1 MKIGIP
7 RLVAALMSLLVALPA
22 AAQPGRDTGYQEGLH
37 YQLIDGAPAVSSGPI
52 EVLEAFSYL
61 CSHCGTFDPYVEAWA
76 KRLPENVIFRR
87 LPVVFGRESWEIYA
101 RAYLTAEALSVAEAG
116 HGPLMDRLWKEKKV
130 LRSMEELAEFYAQF
144 GVDPQKFLATA
155 RSFAVE
161 SRLKRD
167 QMRVQSFGIR
177 GTPSLVVNG
186 KFLVAGNAAV
196 PSFEAMLD
204 VVDYL
209 IEKESAGLKQA
220 SVAGD

>member
-1 MKIGIP
+1 MKTGAI
-7 RLVAALMSLLVALPA
+7 RTLAALLLFVALPLLAQSGKDA
-22 AAQPGRDTGYQEGLH
+22 AYQEGLH
-37 YQLIDGAPAVSSGPI
+37 YQLIDGAPVVSGSPI

-76 KRLPENVIFRR
+76 KRLPENVSFRR
-87 LPVVFGRESWEIYA
+87 LPVVFGRDSWEIYA
-101 RAYLTAEALSVAEAG
+101 RAYLTAEALNVAEAG
-116 HGPLMDRLWKEKKV
+116 HAPLMDRLWKEKKV
-130 LRSMEELAEFYAQF
+130 MRSMEELAEFYAQF
-144 GVDPQKFLATA
+144 GVEPQKFLATA

-177 GTPSLVVNG
+177 GTPSLVVQG
-186 KFLVAGNAAV
+186 KYLVAGNAAV
-196 PSFEAMLD
+196 PSFDAMLD

-209 IEKESAGLKQA
+209 IEKESAGLQQA

>member
-1 MKIGIP
+1 MKIGAI
-7 RLVAALMSLLVALPA
+7 RTLAALLLFATLPLL
-22 AAQPGRDTGYQEGLH
+22 AQSGKDSAYQEGLH
-37 YQLIDGAPAVSSGPI
+37 YKLIDGAPAVSSGPI
-52 EVLEAFSYL
+52 EVIEAFSYL

-76 KRLPENVIFRR
+76 KRLPDNVSFRR
-87 LPVVFGRESWEIYA
+87 LPVVFGRDSWEIYA

-130 LRSMEELAEFYAQF
+130 MRSMDELAEFYAQF
-144 GVDPQKFLATA
+144 GADPQKFLATA

-177 GTPSLVVNG
+177 GTPSLVVQG
-186 KFLVAGNAAV
+186 KYLVAGNAAV
-196 PSFEAMLD
+196 PSFDAMLD
-204 VVDYL
+204 VADYL
-209 IEKESAGLKQA
+209 IEKESAGLQQA